1 MLAVFFLMLLLWTTK
16 PVHGIPTGVVALLG
30 VCLLLLTG
38 VETWKD
44 STSNVGAWDAL
55 VWLGGLISMAN
66 AVKDKGVVAWFAKT
80 VQEYVNGLEGLAVVL
95 VLALIYFY
103 SMYGFSMLTGHIT
116 AMVGAFF
123 AVALASE
130 APALLT
136 VAILA
141 YFSNLCGCLTNYSSG
156 PVVIYFGLGYVP
168 ASTWFRGGFIVS
180 LFHLSIWLSAGLFWW
195 KVLGW
200 W

>member
-1 MLAVFFLMLLLWTTK
+1 
-16 PVHGIPTGVVALLG
+16 
-30 VCLLLLTG
+30 
-38 VETWKD
+38 
-44 STSNVGAWDAL
+44 
-55 VWLGGLISMAN
+55 MAN
-66 AVKDKGVVAWFAKT
+66 AVKDKGVVAWFAQT
-80 VQEYVNGLEGLAVVL
+80 VQEYVSGLEGLTVVL

-136 VAILA
+136 VGILA

-168 ASTWFRGGFIVS
+168 ASTWFRVGFIVS